1 MRNKTVVIGIGN
13 PFLQDDR
20 AGVAVAEKLEEMG
33 AACDTEVV
41 LTVGFEVM
49 DKAKGYDRA
58 IIVDACMLG
67 NEPGS
72 ILELS
77 VDDIFSTHALAN
89 SHAITLGTTLKTA
102 NMCFP
107 DEMPAD
113 MILMLIEVKDI
124 KEFTRQM
131 SEPVEKAVDQVVERI
146 MALVDA
152 PVCSDL
158 DGRKFCPCV
167 HQG

>member
-1 MRNKTVVIGIGN
+1 MKNKTVVIGIGN

-20 AGVAVAEKLEEMG
+20 AGVVVVEKLEALG
-33 AACDTEVV
+33 AACDTDIV

-49 DKAKGYDRA
+49 DKVKGYDKA

-67 NEPGS
+67 KEPGS

-77 VDDIFSTHALAN
+77 VDDIFSTHSLAN
-89 SHAITLGTTLKTA
+89 SHAVTLGTTLKTA

-107 DEMPAD
+107 DEMPDD
-113 MILMLIEVKDI
+113 MTLLLIEVKDI
-124 KEFTRQM
+124 KEFTQQM

-146 MALVDA
+146 MAMIDVPA
-152 PVCSDL
+152 VSTI
-158 DGRKFCPCV
+158 G
-167 HQG
+167 

>member
-1 MRNKTVVIGIGN
+1 MKNKTVVIGIGN

-20 AGVAVAEKLEEMG
+20 AGVAVVEKLEQMG

-67 NEPGS
+67 KEPGS

-77 VDDIFSTHALAN
+77 VDDIFSSHALAN

-107 DEMPAD
+107 DEMPQQL
-113 MILMLIEVKDI
+113 ILMLIEVKDI

-131 SEPVEKAVDQVVERI
+131 SEPVEKAVDLVVARI
-146 MALVDA
+146 MSMVDA
-152 PVCSDL
+152 KAPAEMAVS
-158 DGRKFCPCV
+158 
-167 HQG
+167 